1 MYPKSDWIDV
11 AQLLNWM
18 DGMDHRAGWG
28 IEHLTELKKVQW
40 LLIHFKTFL
49 FNCIL
54 SQDLCVHFCLVA
66 SCEYFMFGCIF
77 ILRDF
82 CVGCIFTGDLLC
94 WLHLHWRLEG
104 FATCHL
110 SPQIAQP
117 GFALESF
124 SVSCI
129 HRVYVLRVCV
139 YTICT
144 FKMYMYTPCAHIVC
158 TYVCTVC
165 TYCVYIRIH
174 PVHVLHIHMYCL
186 GGVLVEGL
194 RIRLTSDYSVEAA
207 PGRDGYISLYT
218 TAC

>member
-66 SCEYFMFGCIF
+66 SCEYYMFGCIF

-82 CVGCIFTGDLLC
+82 CVGCIFILGDFCVGCIFTGD
-94 WLHLHWRLEG
+94 WRALPR
-104 FATCHL
+104 ATFHHRL
-110 SPQIAQP
+110 PSLALPSNHSPY
-117 GFALESF
+117 L
-124 SVSCI
+124 
-129 HRVYVLRVCV
+129 V
-139 YTICT
+139 YTVCT
-144 FKMYMYTPCAHIVC
+144 YYVYEYTPCVRITCIRMYTPCAHITC
-158 TYVCTVC
+158 TYAYTLYM
-165 TYCVYIRIH
+165 YCVYIH
-174 PVHVLHIHMYCL
+174 
-186 GGVLVEGL
+186 
-194 RIRLTSDYSVEAA
+194 TAWAA
-207 PGRDGYISLYT
+207 FWWKDCAYV
-218 TAC
+218 